1 MAKSYYKKIQGVRYD
16 RALLESAEER
26 IKGQGDGR
34 ISDQD
39 IHEIIDL
46 SKDGNKVTLTEL
58 RTIKY
63 IRDHFRVTEKAQKT
77 LTDFIIQIETLKS
90 VSKEKED
97 LNITSEDFGLEEKDN
112 DDIKEEVIISPE
124 VPSIERKTDNEI
136 LNREKIEEVVP
147 SDENSTEIKNSSKK
161 SYYRFI
167 SGVRYDRSLLED
179 AEKRIEGQ
187 GDGRISEKDLIEV
200 LESSRDGKGIT
211 ETEWKTIVYIT
222 ETYNLTHKATEWFN
236 QNKIKIENEIID
248 KSPEVVNVNK
258 DQNELVNPEV
268 VSESDSPLENKTEEN
283 HDDDEETNKN
293 NHSIETESIEE
304 EAYQDDFE
312 EKDKIKWSHHLIWAA
327 GILLSVFIGWNL
339 YQDQLFNVSVLEKE
353 VSDQNIIENELMVL
367 KKQNEQLESQFQAL
381 EGDYLTLEKTNK
393 ELEVKLKQNELSKKD
408 SNEKM
413 KLLVAK
419 MNSEKDEMIKVQ
431 GDLTKRI
438 QEQIQTPII
447 NDSNNCCYC
456 TCEQNSFEES
466 LKLVR

>member
-39 IHEIIDL
+39 INEIIDL

-63 IRDHFRVTEKAQKT
+63 IRDHFRVTEKAQTT
-77 LTDFIIQIETLKS
+77 LSDFIIQIETSKS
-90 VSKEKED
+90 VPKEKKD
-97 LNITSEDFGLEEKDN
+97 LNTTSEDLSLEETDN
-112 DDIKEEVIISPE
+112 GENKEEKIFDQE
-124 VPSIERKTDNEI
+124 VQSFELKIDTETINS
-136 LNREKIEEVVP
+136 EKIEEEDP
-147 SDENSTEIKNSSKK
+147 SEKKSTEIINSSKK

-167 SGVRYDRSLLED
+167 SGERYDRSLLED
-179 AEKRIEGQ
+179 AEKRLEGQ

-200 LESSRDGKGIT
+200 VESSRDGKGIT
-211 ETEWKTIVYIT
+211 ETEWKTIIYIT
-222 ETYNLTHKATEWFN
+222 ETYNLTHKATDWFKK
-236 QNKIKIENEIID
+236 NKITLENEIIS
-248 KSPEVVNVNK
+248 KSPEVYENK

-268 VSESDSPLENKTEEN
+268 VSDNDQPLEKKTEEI
-283 HDDDEETNKN
+283 HDDGETIEK
-293 NHSIETESIEE
+293 NHSIESESSEE
-304 EAYQDDFE
+304 ETYQDDFE
-312 EKDKIKWSHHLIWAA
+312 EKDKIRWSHHLIWAA

-353 VSDQNIIENELMVL
+353 VSEQNIIENELMIL
-367 KKQNEQLESQFQAL
+367 KKENQELESQFQAL
-381 EGDYLTLEKTNK
+381 EEDYRSLEKTKK
-393 ELEVKLKQNELSKKD
+393 ELEVKFTQYELFEKE

-419 MNSEKDEMIKVQ
+419 MKSEKDEMIKVQ
-431 GDLTKRI
+431 DDLTKRI
-438 QEQIQTPII
+438 QEQIQTPVI

>member
-77 LTDFIIQIETLKS
+77 LSDFIIQIETLKS

-112 DDIKEEVIISPE
+112 DDFKEEVIKAPE

-136 LNREKIEEVVP
+136 LNREKTEEVVP

-236 QNKIKIENEIID
+236 QNKFKIENEIID

-258 DQNELVNPEV
+258 DQN
-268 VSESDSPLENKTEEN
+268 
-283 HDDDEETNKN
+283 
-293 NHSIETESIEE
+293 
-304 EAYQDDFE
+304 
-312 EKDKIKWSHHLIWAA
+312 
-327 GILLSVFIGWNL
+327 
-339 YQDQLFNVSVLEKE
+339 
-353 VSDQNIIENELMVL
+353 
-367 KKQNEQLESQFQAL
+367 
-381 EGDYLTLEKTNK
+381 
-393 ELEVKLKQNELSKKD
+393 
-408 SNEKM
+408 
-413 KLLVAK
+413 
-419 MNSEKDEMIKVQ
+419 
-431 GDLTKRI
+431 
-438 QEQIQTPII
+438 
-447 NDSNNCCYC
+447 
-456 TCEQNSFEES
+456 
-466 LKLVR
+466 

>member
-39 IHEIIDL
+39 INEIIDL

-77 LTDFIIQIETLKS
+77 LSDFIIQIETLKS

-97 LNITSEDFGLEEKDN
+97 LNITSEDFGSEEKDN
-112 DDIKEEVIISPE
+112 DDIKEEVIIAPE
-124 VPSIERKTDNEI
+124 VPSIEQKTDDEI
-136 LNREKIEEVVP
+136 LNRSKKEEEVP
-147 SDENSTEIKNSSKK
+147 SNENSTEIKNSSKK

-167 SGVRYDRSLLED
+167 SGERYDRSLLED
-179 AEKRIEGQ
+179 AEKRIGGQ

-200 LESSRDGKGIT
+200 VESSRDGKGIT
-211 ETEWKTIVYIT
+211 ETEWETIVYIT

-236 QNKIKIENEIID
+236 QNKFKIENEIID

-268 VSESDSPLENKTEEN
+268 VSESDSPLENETEEN
-283 HDDDEETNKN
+283 HDDDETIKN
-293 NHSIETESIEE
+293 NPSIESESIKE

-353 VSDQNIIENELMVL
+353 VSDQSIIENELMVL

-381 EGDYLTLEKTNK
+381 EEDYLALEKTKK
-393 ELEVKLKQNELSKKD
+393 EFEVKLKQNELSKKD

-419 MNSEKDEMIKVQ
+419 INSEKDEMIKVQ

-438 QEQIQTPII
+438 QEQIQTPMI

>member
-39 IHEIIDL
+39 INKIIDL

-63 IRDHFRVTEKAQKT
+63 IKDHFRVTEKAQKT
-77 LTDFIIQIETLKS
+77 LSDFIIQIETSKS
-90 VSKEKED
+90 VPKEKKD
-97 LNITSEDFGLEEKDN
+97 LIITSENLDLEETDN
-112 DDIKEEVIISPE
+112 GDLKEEVIIAPE
-124 VPSIERKTDNEI
+124 VPSIEQKNDDEI
-136 LNREKIEEVVP
+136 LNRSNKEEEVP
-147 SDENSTEIKNSSKK
+147 SDVNSTETKKDSKK

-167 SGVRYDRSLLED
+167 SGERYDRSLLED

-200 LESSRDGKGIT
+200 IESSRDGEGIT
-211 ETEWKTIVYIT
+211 ETEWKTVVYIT

-268 VSESDSPLENKTEEN
+268 VSENDSPLENETEAN
-283 HDDDEETNKN
+283 YDDDEETNKN
-293 NHSIETESIEE
+293 NHSIETESIKE

-312 EKDKIKWSHHLIWAA
+312 EKDKIKWSHHLIWSA
-327 GILLSVFIGWNL
+327 GIFLSVFIGWNL

-381 EGDYLTLEKTNK
+381 EEDYLSLEKTK
-393 ELEVKLKQNELSKKD
+393 NE
-408 SNEKM
+408 
-413 KLLVAK
+413 
-419 MNSEKDEMIKVQ
+419 
-431 GDLTKRI
+431 
-438 QEQIQTPII
+438 
-447 NDSNNCCYC
+447 
-456 TCEQNSFEES
+456 
-466 LKLVR
+466 

>member
-1 MAKSYYKKIQGVRYD
+1 MAKIYYKKIQGVRYD
-16 RALLESAEER
+16 RALLESAEQR

-39 IHEIIDL
+39 INEIIDL

-63 IRDHFRVTEKAQKT
+63 IRDHFRVTEKAQTT
-77 LTDFIIQIETLKS
+77 LSNFIIQIESLKS
-90 VSKEKED
+90 VPKEKED

-112 DDIKEEVIISPE
+112 DYLKEEVILTPE
-124 VPSIERKTDNEI
+124 VPSIEQKIDNEI
-136 LNREKIEEVVP
+136 LNRSKKEEEVP
-147 SDENSTEIKNSSKK
+147 SDENFTETKNDTKK

-167 SGVRYDRSLLED
+167 SGERYDRSLLED

-200 LESSRDGKGIT
+200 VESSRDGKGIT
-211 ETEWKTIVYIT
+211 ETEWETVVYIT

-236 QNKIKIENEIID
+236 QNKFKIENEIID

-268 VSESDSPLENKTEEN
+268 VSASDTPLENETEEN
-283 HDDDEETNKN
+283 HDDDETNKN
-293 NHSIETESIEE
+293 NPSNETESIEE
-304 EAYQDDFE
+304 EAHQYDFE

-353 VSDQNIIENELMVL
+353 VSDQDIIENELMVL

-381 EGDYLTLEKTNK
+381 EEDYLSLEKTKN
-393 ELEVKLKQNELSKKD
+393 ELEVKLKQNELSKND

-438 QEQIQTPII
+438 QEQIQTPVI

>member
-77 LTDFIIQIETLKS
+77 LSDFIIQIETSKS
-90 VSKEKED
+90 VPKEKKD
-97 LNITSEDFGLEEKDN
+97 LIITSEDLDLEETDN
-112 DDIKEEVIISPE
+112 GDLKEEVILDQEVPLIEQKIDNEILISEKIKEEVLS
-124 VPSIERKTDNEI
+124 
-136 LNREKIEEVVP
+136 EK
-147 SDENSTEIKNSSKK
+147 NSTEIKNDSKK

-167 SGVRYDRSLLED
+167 SGERYDRSLLED

-200 LESSRDGKGIT
+200 VESSRDGKGIT

-236 QNKIKIENEIID
+236 QNKFKIENEIID

-268 VSESDSPLENKTEEN
+268 VSEIDTPFENKTEEN
-283 HDDDEETNKN
+283 HDDETNKN
-293 NHSIETESIEE
+293 NHSIESESIEE

-312 EKDKIKWSHHLIWAA
+312 ENKYSH
-327 GILLSVFIGWNL
+327 
-339 YQDQLFNVSVLEKE
+339 
-353 VSDQNIIENELMVL
+353 
-367 KKQNEQLESQFQAL
+367 SQQ
-381 EGDYLTLEKTNK
+381 KH
-393 ELEVKLKQNELSKKD
+393 
-408 SNEKM
+408 
-413 KLLVAK
+413 
-419 MNSEKDEMIKVQ
+419 I
-431 GDLTKRI
+431 
-438 QEQIQTPII
+438 
-447 NDSNNCCYC
+447 
-456 TCEQNSFEES
+456 
-466 LKLVR
+466 

>member
-39 IHEIIDL
+39 INEIIDL

-63 IRDHFRVTEKAQKT
+63 IRDHFRVTEKAQTT
-77 LTDFIIQIETLKS
+77 LSDFIIQIETSKS
-90 VSKEKED
+90 VPKEKKD
-97 LNITSEDFGLEEKDN
+97 LNTTSEDLSLEETDN
-112 DDIKEEVIISPE
+112 GENKEEKIFDQE
-124 VPSIERKTDNEI
+124 VQSFELKIDTETINS
-136 LNREKIEEVVP
+136 EKIEEEDP
-147 SDENSTEIKNSSKK
+147 SEKKSTEIINSSKK

-167 SGVRYDRSLLED
+167 SGERYDRSLLED
-179 AEKRIEGQ
+179 AEKRLEGQ

-200 LESSRDGKGIT
+200 VESSRDGKGIT
-211 ETEWKTIVYIT
+211 ETEWKTIIYIT
-222 ETYNLTHKATEWFN
+222 ETYNLTHKATDWFKK
-236 QNKIKIENEIID
+236 NKITLENEIIS
-248 KSPEVVNVNK
+248 KSPEVYENK

-268 VSESDSPLENKTEEN
+268 VSDNDQPLEKKTEEI
-283 HDDDEETNKN
+283 HDDGETIEK
-293 NHSIETESIEE
+293 NHSIESESSEE
-304 EAYQDDFE
+304 ETYQDDFE
-312 EKDKIKWSHHLIWAA
+312 EKDKIRWSHHLIWAA

-353 VSDQNIIENELMVL
+353 VSEQNIIENELMIL
-367 KKQNEQLESQFQAL
+367 KKENQELESQFQAL
-381 EGDYLTLEKTNK
+381 EEDYRSLEKTKK
-393 ELEVKLKQNELSKKD
+393 ELEVKSTQYELFEKE

-419 MNSEKDEMIKVQ
+419 MKSEKDEMIKVQ
-431 GDLTKRI
+431 DDLTKRI
-438 QEQIQTPII
+438 QEQIQTPVI